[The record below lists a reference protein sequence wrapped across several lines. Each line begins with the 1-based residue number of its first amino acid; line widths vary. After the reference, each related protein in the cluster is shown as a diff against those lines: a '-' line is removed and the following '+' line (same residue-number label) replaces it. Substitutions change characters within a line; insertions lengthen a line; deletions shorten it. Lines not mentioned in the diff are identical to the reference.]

1 VLSGGGGARPSRGAS
16 RPSRGV
22 GSGWEAGKSRVE
34 ASGPEGDTQRMM
46 VRAGRQRAGRMAEA
60 GGDRDVLSAPQDG
73 WSPLHTAS
81 GNGHLAVVE
90 ALLAKG
96 ADVEAKD
103 NVSIAR
109 ACALCPSRSLTR
121 MQNAYGY
128 L

>member
-1 VLSGGGGARPSRGAS
+1 MRCA
-16 RPSRGV
+16 
-22 GSGWEAGKSRVE
+22 
-34 ASGPEGDTQRMM
+34 
-46 VRAGRQRAGRMAEA
+46 AE
-60 GGDRDVLSAPQDG
+60 LTTISHAPQYG
-73 WSPLHTAS
+73 QTPLTLACEE
-81 GNGHLAVVE
+81 GHLEVVR

-96 ADVEAKD
+96 ADVEAKP